1 LANVTPGSPFGGG
14 EEMSHSTH
22 LKFSFSIL
30 AFLALACASM
40 PTFAQR
46 GGHGG
51 SFRGGGGGFHGGG
64 GFRGGGHSFARPSMG
79 RIHGRPGG
87 FGSSRFNTS
96 RVTGSRFSSD
106 FGRSRFGV
114 RNSIISQPR
123 FGFGDGHFDFDDGF
137 GFRGFG
143 FGCFGCSFGWGWGF
157 GSWSWW
163 SPWWPS
169 TWWGWPA
176 SNVYPYSNPNPANV
190 AESAPITLLYLK
202 DGTTLAATD
211 YWVEDSKLHYRVSD
225 GGESTLDMNDLDLQR
240 TVDEN
245 AKRGVPFTLKPQPVS
260 EN

>member
-1 LANVTPGSPFGGG
+1 
-14 EEMSHSTH
+14 MSHSTY

-30 AFLALACASM
+30 AFIALACAPM

-51 SFRGGGGGFHGGG
+51 GFRGGGGGFHGGG
-64 GFRGGGHSFARPSMG
+64 FRGGGRSYARPSMSRG
-79 RIHGRPGG
+79 IHGRPGG
-87 FGSSRFNTS
+87 IGSSRFNRS
-96 RVTGSRFSSD
+96 RFTGSRFSGG
-106 FGRSRFGV
+106 FGRSRFGI

-123 FGFGDGHFDFDDGF
+123 FGFGDGDFDFDDGF
-137 GFRGFG
+137 GFRGLG
-143 FGCFGCSFGWGWGF
+143 FGCFGCGFGWGWGF

-176 SNVYPYSNPNPANV
+176 SNVYPYSNPNPNTTNV
-190 AESAPITLLYLK
+190 PESAPMVLLYLK

-211 YWVEDSKLHYRVSD
+211 YWVADGKLHYRVSD

-245 AKRGVPFTLKPQPVS
+245 AQRGVPFTLKPQPRR
-260 EN
+260 